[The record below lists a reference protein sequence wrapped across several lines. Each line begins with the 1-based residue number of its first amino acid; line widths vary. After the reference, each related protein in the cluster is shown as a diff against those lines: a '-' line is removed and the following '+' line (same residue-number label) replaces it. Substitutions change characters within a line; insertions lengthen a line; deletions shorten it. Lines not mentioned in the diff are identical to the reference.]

1 MNYIEFLKFSKS
13 GKEKQKNKNTIY
25 PDSISEKYSLIG
37 DDIRKLNDLDSFA
50 DYVEF
55 CMKSNPIFDLFIT
68 YGHISKDVK
77 TYKDMTDGIMNHFI
91 TFVWEVFYIPLT
103 NCFYEEKIKECVKHG
118 IDGDIKILI

>member
-13 GKEKQKNKNTIY
+13 GKEKQKNKNIIH
-25 PDSISEKYSLIG
+25 PDSISEKYSMLG

-55 CMKSNPIFDLFIT
+55 CMKSDTIFDLFIT

-77 TYKDMTDGIMNHFI
+77 TYKDMTDGIMNHFN
-91 TFVWEVFYIPLT
+91 F
-103 NCFYEEKIKECVKHG
+103 CVG
-118 IDGDIKILI
+118 SLLYPINELFL